1 MSEDALWGGVK
12 GNEDALW
19 GGIVHGE
26 HNIAPL
32 KAQLLK
38 HPKHRKAW
46 THGQSNIPTGARAG
60 E

>member
-1 MSEDALWGGVK
+1 MRMPSG
-12 GNEDALW
+12 

-26 HNIAPL
+26 HDIAPL